1 MPNRLTQA
9 VLTAIGLARAEA
21 RARNHSWLGTEH
33 VLVALSTH
41 GNTNASEVFCRLG
54 LRHERM
60 REGLGKISALG
71 NGPRV
76 VALATTPR
84 LKSCVKKASKAASD
98 LGRTA
103 ISTALV
109 LLAIVSEQ
117 DSAASAIL
125 RALEID
131 RSLFL
136 GTILDVAREPADEEE
151 RLVAESLSQ
160 VYMRDVAPLP
170 AIPIMAPPLY
180 VCPRGHG
187 PMQKL
192 RFQALEVGLC
202 QECLGTFVPAGALEK
217 LVDLAALG
225 SLERLFNPA

>member
-1 MPNRLTQA
+1 MTNRLTRSVMSA
-9 VLTAIGLARAEA
+9 VALARAEA

-33 VLVALSTH
+33 VLVALSIE
-41 GNTNASEVFCRLG
+41 GNTNAFEVFRRLG
-54 LRHERM
+54 LAHERM
-60 REGLGKISALG
+60 REGLGKILAPG
-71 NGPRV
+71 NGPRR

-84 LKSCVKKASKAASD
+84 LKSCVRKASKAASD
-98 LGRTA
+98 LGRSA

-151 RLVAESLSQ
+151 KLVAE
-160 VYMRDVAPLP
+160 
-170 AIPIMAPPLY
+170 
-180 VCPRGHG
+180 
-187 PMQKL
+187 
-192 RFQALEVGLC
+192 
-202 QECLGTFVPAGALEK
+202 
-217 LVDLAALG
+217 
-225 SLERLFNPA
+225 

>member
-1 MPNRLTQA
+1 MPTRLTQS
-9 VLTAIGLARAEA
+9 VLSAIGLARAEA
-21 RARNHSWLGTEH
+21 RSRNHSWLGTEH
-33 VLVALSTH
+33 VLVALSIE
-41 GNTNASEVFCRLG
+41 GNTNAAEVFRRLG
-54 LRHERM
+54 LTHERM
-60 REGLGKISALG
+60 REGLGKISAPG

-109 LLAIVSEQ
+109 LLAIVSDQ

-125 RALEID
+125 RALEIE

-136 GTILDVAREPADEEE
+136 GTILDVAREPAPEEARLMGDE
-151 RLVAESLSQ
+151 LCQA
-160 VYMRDVAPLP
+160 YMRDWAPIP
-170 AIPIMAPPLY
+170 AIPLVAPPLY
-180 VCPRGHG
+180 MCPRGHG

-202 QECLGTFVPAGALEK
+202 QECLGTFVPAGGLEK
-217 LVDLAALG
+217 LVDLASLG
-225 SLERLFNPA
+225 SLERLFTPA